1 MSTWIALRGNCKF
14 FSNVV
19 RQCPLEQIYMMSL
32 PCVYSRRKCLC
43 YIKMFYTR
51 IPWWLFACC
60 CGQAKSHD
68 VTTRVLARR
77 ALQSGQWEI
86 QGNDKLFSSAVCQ
99 CPLQQIYKMSLRYV
113 YSRTKRLY
121 YIKMFYIRIPW
132 WLFACCCSQAKSRD
146 VTTWVL
152 ARRALQS
159 GQWDADA

>member
-1 MSTWIALRGNCKF
+1 MLSSVSTWIALQGNYKF

-19 RQCPLEQIYMMSL
+19 RQWPLEQIYMMSL

-51 IPWWLFACC
+51 IPWWSFACC

-86 QGNDKLFSSAVCQ
+86 QGNDKFFSSVVCE
-99 CPLQQIYKMSLRYV
+99 CPLEQIYKEMTNCLAVLSVSAHYNRFTRCLFVMYIPEQNVCIISKFLYTDSLMII
-113 YSRTKRLY
+113 RL
-121 YIKMFYIRIPW
+121 
-132 WLFACCCSQAKSRD
+132 L
-146 VTTWVL
+146 L
-152 ARRALQS
+152 
-159 GQWDADA
+159 